1 MHYDIITK
9 KYSFGEQLDFLQLK
23 KIYIYFVKR
32 IDYNIL
38 AYNITF

>member
-23 KIYIYFVKR
+23 KYIFFVKR